1 MAGGNTIGRIVG
13 QSPAKN
19 SKPSEGNPLQKFMDL
34 VKQAMD
40 MYKQISE
47 LVKSFSGGGG
57 GAGGG
62 AAGAAAGG
70 GAAGGGAAGGPAA
83 LLGPLQ
89 QAMGLASQLT
99 GLNSAITDALG
110 ASAANPAG
118 GASPTASTLG
128 TAPTGAAPTGPAPT
142 STSPSFD
149 PARLRDLFAANPTL
163 ADQAA
168 STRLA
173 LRDTLT
179 GIGPLLS
186 PTPASMEGPAS
197 PDRAQTRD
205 IQDALHTITMNL
217 SGPPGSAVE
226 QSRLDAALPI
236 AQQLASSAPTP
247 AQGAQAVDNAMTS
260 AAMAGASKPAL
271 AMLQQV
277 MGQIQQVMGLV
288 QQVMGMVK
296 KLQGD
301 GAQIKRKE

>member
-62 AAGAAAGG
+62 GAGG

-99 GLNSAITDALG
+99 GLHSAITDALG
-110 ASAANPAG
+110 ASAANPTG
-118 GASPTASTLG
+118 GASPTA
-128 TAPTGAAPTGPAPT
+128 TAPGAAPTGTAPT
-142 STSPSFD
+142 STTPSFD
-149 PARLRDLFAANPTL
+149 AARLRDLFAANPTL

-179 GIGPLLS
+179 GIGPLLT

-205 IQDALHTITMNL
+205 IQDALHTLTMNL

-301 GAQIKRKE
+301 GAQIKRKD